1 VLALY
6 VRVVQLSETGF
17 TGFLDEQDGFVF
29 CFDFSK
35 WGMFVGLCILWGDF
49 LML

>member
-1 VLALY
+1 MLAWCG
-6 VRVVQLSETGF
+6 RVVHLSETGF
-17 TGFLDEQDGFVF
+17 TRFLGGQDGFVF

-35 WGMFVGLCILWGDF
+35 WGMFVSLCIIWGDF